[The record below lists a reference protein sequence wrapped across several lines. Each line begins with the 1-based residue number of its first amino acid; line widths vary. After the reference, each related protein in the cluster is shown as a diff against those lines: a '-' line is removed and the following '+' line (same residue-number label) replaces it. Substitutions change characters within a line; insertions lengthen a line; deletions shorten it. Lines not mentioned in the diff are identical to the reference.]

1 MELIILLIL
10 AAGLGVSGAA
20 GWWAVRKA
28 RRTLGHARGRET
40 RRGEELSYNA
50 WMDVPVEQID
60 AAVRELR
67 QNPFDPTDH
76 NPHLNVDI
84 LSAAEEPINL
94 TRREEEQSQ
103 EDQARAYVTSAEL
116 SSGYSHN
123 TVEIRFPG
131 GGK

>member
-1 MELIILLIL
+1 
-10 AAGLGVSGAA
+10 
-20 GWWAVRKA
+20 
-28 RRTLGHARGRET
+28 
-40 RRGEELSYNA
+40 
-50 WMDVPVEQID
+50 MDVPVEQID

-131 GGK
+131 GGQVAIGLGSGVKMLPSSDRYSRYMYVEFKPAMSV